1 MSELIIIGYDDHET
15 AGKAYDKVLELQR
28 DFVVDLNGLAVVR
41 VDADGKKHVDTPA
54 KVVGLSSASGALWGM
69 IFGLLFLVPGF
80 GFVVGGLMG
89 AMGGSSTGRDQPC
102 LLGAGRGRC
111 SGGPG
116 KAAVVVMARK
126 ITEDKFAASMGEF
139 GGTVPKTSLSDEDEK
154 ALAENL
160 PESYASHRVRLDL
173 DTCPCRPSWA
183 SGGGAGGPRAVPQLV
198 PNISSTVYPP
208 VTLTRSPAAWLP
220 GRRVWPGLRRRGRG
234 HALR

>member
-89 AMGGSSTGRDQPC
+89 AM
-102 LLGAGRGRC
+102 
-111 SGGPG
+111 SGKLSQIGINRAFKERVDAVLEPG

-126 ITEDKFAASMGEF
+126 ITEDKFAAGLAPF
-139 GGTVPKTSLSDEDEK
+139 GGTVIQTSLSEADEQE
-154 ALAENL
+154 LAGELGVAEITN
-160 PESYASHRVRLDL
+160 S
-173 DTCPCRPSWA
+173 
-183 SGGGAGGPRAVPQLV
+183 
-198 PNISSTVYPP
+198 
-208 VTLTRSPAAWLP
+208 
-220 GRRVWPGLRRRGRG
+220 
-234 HALR
+234 